1 MCRVNRHVWGGAQ
14 LGVTLAT
21 IRVSAA
27 NVLCDDKLIIFALVR
42 WLSLSAFRALSLCR
56 SILSLS
62 FFSALM

>member
-14 LGVTLAT
+14 LGVTVAI

-42 WLSLSAFRALSLCR
+42 WLFLSAFRALSL
-56 SILSLS
+56 
-62 FFSALM
+62 